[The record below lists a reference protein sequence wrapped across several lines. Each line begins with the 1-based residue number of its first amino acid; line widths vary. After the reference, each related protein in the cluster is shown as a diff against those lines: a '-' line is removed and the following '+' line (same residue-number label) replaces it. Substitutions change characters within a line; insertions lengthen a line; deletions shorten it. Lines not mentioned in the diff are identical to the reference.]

1 MQAKNPPQEV
11 TPDIPTDGSS
21 EPAFS
26 DVRCVK
32 SFTDLKEAVLEKDI
46 DKFAKLVRQGI
57 DTWRTAGQ
65 ILVQLA
71 ASTPD
76 IIKRITTRYP
86 HISEST
92 LDTFLRIGRNEIW
105 PPLLVDSSYGAK
117 RLLECNYDLQKEY
130 AQKPIKVAV
139 SWRDGE
145 IKSVEKKVSDLS
157 RSEAAIVFDQRGGI
171 NNLEQQAFRLPG
183 SSRSPVITVAPV
195 VAPVKY
201 SAPRTVNVDIG
212 YFTVTIKGGGIT
224 IEPCGKSAIA
234 QPVRVVENKNTRE
247 QQAVIVF
254 YKTETK

>member
-32 SFTDLKEAVLEKDI
+32 SFGDLKEAVLEKDI

-183 SSRSPVITVAPV
+183 SSRTPTHTPAPV
-195 VAPVKY
+195 VAPIKY
-201 SAPRTVNVDIG
+201 SAPKTVNVDIG
-212 YFTVTIKGGGIT
+212 YFKISIDGDKIEC
-224 IEPCGKSAIA
+224 EPCGRSAMA
-234 QPVRVVENKNTRE
+234 QPVRVIKNADSRCF
-247 QQAVIVF
+247 QAVVVL

>member
-1 MQAKNPPQEV
+1 MQ
-11 TPDIPTDGSS
+11 TPNTDTQVSEDVPTDGSS

-32 SFTDLKEAVLEKDI
+32 SFGDLKEAVLEKDI

-183 SSRSPVITVAPV
+183 SSRTPAHTPAPV
-195 VAPVKY
+195 VAPIKY

-212 YFTVTIKGGGIT
+212 YFSVTVKDGIAT
-224 IEPCGKSAIA
+224 CVPCGKSAIA
-234 QPVRVVENKNTRE
+234 QPVRVQKNVNGELSGT
-247 QQAVIVF
+247 VVF